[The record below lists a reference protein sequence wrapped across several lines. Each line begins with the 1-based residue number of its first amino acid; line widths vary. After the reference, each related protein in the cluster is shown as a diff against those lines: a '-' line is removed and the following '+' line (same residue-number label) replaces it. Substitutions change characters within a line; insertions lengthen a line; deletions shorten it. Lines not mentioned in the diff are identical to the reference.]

1 MGLTT
6 TRPNQRTPQGE
17 WFAWLILAGRGWGK
31 TRTGAEDMARY
42 ANLNPGARVAVVAAT
57 WSSARDVCVEGES
70 GLLGIIPQ
78 PLVEAWNRSL
88 GELILK
94 NGSRFKLFSADEPDR
109 LRGYQHHRAWC
120 LTGDTRVLMADGSTV
135 LLSHVRAGD
144 LVATSRGPRHVVE
157 SALTRSNAEVFRL
170 RTVGGRVIIGTADHP
185 IWVEGQGFIALE
197 LLRKGMTLCVAN
209 VLSGAGKPGT
219 GIRANITA
227 GMCGC
232 MWQSGNRQTVQC
244 QRVSTSITSTAIRQT
259 TGWGISNCSLTESTA
274 AGTLRKRLDR
284 TENEHLKCQDSPYLK
299 RRLID
304 ESEFCGASSAMEP
317 ITAGPRIQLGFAPLL
332 ALRLRDQVRSRANSG
347 SANSAAR
354 NIRLDG
360 VCRSTVADSV
370 MQDRQL
376 QGIRSEI
383 GWSSALNAAP
393 VLEVLGPTRGSA
405 HDRVLWL
412 FTDTIDSVER
422 LSKPSDVYDI
432 TVDGAAEFFANG
444 ILTHNCDELASW
456 RYPDAWD
463 QLLLGLRLG
472 NDPRVVVTTTPRP
485 VAIVRSLLSRSGV
498 VVTRGSTFENAANLA
513 PAAIAQLRDRYE
525 GTRLGRQELYAEVLD
540 DVPGALWQ
548 RDQIDR
554 LRVRQAPEMQ
564 RVIVSIDPAGT
575 SGEDADETGIIVAG
589 LGVDGHGYLLADRS
603 CRLSPDG
610 WAKRAAIAYDEFE
623 GDRIIAE
630 RNFGADLV
638 ERVFRTVGRNYP
650 FRTVVASRGKAVRA
664 DPVSALY
671 EQGRVHHVGGFPELE
686 DQLCQFTPEGCTAD
700 NDDRADALV
709 WAFTELMLERRGWG
723 AV

>member
-1 MGLTT
+1 MAELAYLRWMGLTT

-57 WSSARDVCVEGES
+57 WAAARDVCVEGES

-120 LTGDTRVLMADGSTV
+120 
-135 LLSHVRAGD
+135 
-144 LVATSRGPRHVVE
+144 
-157 SALTRSNAEVFRL
+157 
-170 RTVGGRVIIGTADHP
+170 
-185 IWVEGQGFIALE
+185 
-197 LLRKGMTLCVAN
+197 
-209 VLSGAGKPGT
+209 
-219 GIRANITA
+219 
-227 GMCGC
+227 
-232 MWQSGNRQTVQC
+232 
-244 QRVSTSITSTAIRQT
+244 
-259 TGWGISNCSLTESTA
+259 
-274 AGTLRKRLDR
+274 
-284 TENEHLKCQDSPYLK
+284 
-299 RRLID
+299 
-304 ESEFCGASSAMEP
+304 
-317 ITAGPRIQLGFAPLL
+317 
-332 ALRLRDQVRSRANSG
+332 
-347 SANSAAR
+347 
-354 NIRLDG
+354 
-360 VCRSTVADSV
+360 
-370 MQDRQL
+370 
-376 QGIRSEI
+376 
-383 GWSSALNAAP
+383 
-393 VLEVLGPTRGSA
+393 
-405 HDRVLWL
+405 
-412 FTDTIDSVER
+412 
-422 LSKPSDVYDI
+422 
-432 TVDGAAEFFANG
+432 
-444 ILTHNCDELASW
+444 DELASW

-472 NDPRVVVTTTPRP
+472 TDPRVVVTTTPRP
-485 VAIVRSLLSRSGV
+485 VAIVRSLLARDGV
-498 VVTRGSTFENAANLA
+498 CVTRGSTFENAANLA
-513 PAAIAQLRDRYE
+513 PAAIAQLRDRYD
-525 GTRLGRQELYAEVLD
+525 GTRIGRQELYAEVLD

-548 RDQIDR
+548 RDQIDK
-554 LRVRQAPEMQ
+554 LRVRQAPELQ